1 MVLWY
6 YLGIELDLF
15 LKHVKNQ
22 YTTITITM
30 EVKTDNQLIDT
41 QIKEQEKP
49 FLNLLKTITQI
60 TVFQRKQD
68 QQATGH

>member
-1 MVLWY
+1 
-6 YLGIELDLF
+6 
-15 LKHVKNQ
+15 
-22 YTTITITM
+22 M